1 MFSALNLKFEGKKL
15 EFYRLIEAPSDGN
28 QTAVIK
34 VKEKINLKI
43 NFKE

>member
-15 EFYRLIEAPSDGN
+15 EFYRLEAPSDGN

-34 VKEKINLKI
+34 VK
-43 NFKE
+43 